1 MDWIKIMNNNGVK
14 SSLKNAEQD
23 THPRKELEEIKR
35 VVLHSAEELRREMNL
50 RLLTEYESDA
60 ADPWQEYLVPT
71 RVLYVDSITVTD
83 IWYPDQ

>member
-1 MDWIKIMNNNGVK
+1 MSNNGVK
-14 SSLKNAEQD
+14 TSRENVEQNARK
-23 THPRKELEEIKR
+23 RKETEQIER
-35 VVLHSAEELRREMNL
+35 VILRSAEELRREMNL

>member
-23 THPRKELEEIKR
+23 AHLRKELEEIKR
-35 VVLHSAEELRREMNL
+35 VVLHGAEELRREMNL
-50 RLLTEYESDA
+50 RLVTEYEADA
-60 ADPWQEYLVPT
+60 ADPWQKYMIPN
-71 RVLYVDSITVTD
+71 RVLYVDSITVAD